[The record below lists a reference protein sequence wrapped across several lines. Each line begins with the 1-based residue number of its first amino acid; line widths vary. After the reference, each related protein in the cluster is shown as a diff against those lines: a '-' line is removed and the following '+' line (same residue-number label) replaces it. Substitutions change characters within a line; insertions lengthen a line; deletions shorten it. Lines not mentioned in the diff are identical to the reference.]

1 MVLGTKD
8 VIILVMQQ
16 NLQQRVIETTNS
28 LDAYIMRLKK
38 QT

>member
-16 NLQQRVIETTNS
+16 NLQQGVIETTNS
-28 LDAYIMRLKK
+28 LDA
-38 QT
+38 